1 MDTLTTS
8 TEIQNAGS
16 GPDSLPRG
24 SALLCETILTLSRKI
39 QKLEDLDKIR
49 TEAAGIESMA
59 KELVDRC
66 KRQMGVA

>member
-1 MDTLTTS
+1 MDTLTISQQT
-8 TEIQNAGS
+8 QNAGNA
-16 GPDSLPRG
+16 PDELPRG

-39 QKLEDLDKIR
+39 QKLETLDQIR

-59 KELVDRC
+59 KELVEKC